1 MFQQIGNL
9 LIESVFGF
17 FIFLLLLR
25 FYMQAFRA
33 PFRNPAGEMV
43 SALTNWAVKP
53 ARRFIPGLY
62 GLDLSSLVLAWILD
76 VAMLTLLSL
85 VGGMVPG
92 ASFITKLLLIAAVD
106 VARSSVQLLIGVV
119 IIQVVLSWVASYNP
133 ISGVLETLTR
143 PFYNFFRRFIPPIG
157 NIDLSPIFIL
167 LGAQIAVI
175 VLNQLTR
182 IVATSF

>member
-1 MFQQIGNL
+1 VLQQIGNL

-43 SALTNWAVKP
+43 TALTNWMVLP

-62 GLDLSSLVLAWILD
+62 GMDLSSLVLAWLLETIMLVLLRFLAGVAAGGAVIVKLILI
-76 VAMLTLLSL
+76 
-85 VGGMVPG
+85 G
-92 ASFITKLLLIAAVD
+92 AVD
-106 VARSSVQLLIGVV
+106 LARQSMYLLIGIVLVQV
-119 IIQVVLSWVASYNP
+119 ILSWVSTYNP
-133 ISGVLETLTR
+133 LSGVLESLTR
-143 PFYNFFRRFIPPIG
+143 PFYAFFRRFIPSIG

-167 LGAQIAVI
+167 LAAQIAVI
-175 VLNQLTR
+175 VLNQLMQS
-182 IVATSF
+182 VATAF

>member
-33 PFRNPAGEMV
+33 PFRNPAGELV
-43 SALTNWAVKP
+43 NTLTNWLVRP
-53 ARRFIPGLY
+53 VRRFIPGLY
-62 GLDLSSLVLAWILD
+62 GLDLSSLVLAWALD
-76 VAMLTLLSL
+76 VVMLYLLSL
-85 VGGMVPG
+85 LSGALSS
-92 ASFITKLLLIAAVD
+92 ASFIPRLLLIAVVD
-106 VARSSVQLLIGVV
+106 VARSSVHLLIGIV
-119 IIQVVLSWVASYNP
+119 IIQAILSWVASHNQ
-133 ISGVLETLTR
+133 ISAVLDALTR

-167 LGAQIAVI
+167 LGAQVVVI
-175 VLNQLTR
+175 MLNQLTR
-182 IVATSF
+182 IVATAF